1 MPDQGD
7 SSLSPAFRGHL
18 LSIVDITEPEL
29 DKVIADLLDHWSET
43 LVQFVVRRHKELQ
56 RSNIPNRLAYSQI
69 RDEVSSR
76 RFLAD
81 PLSERQ
87 VRRILY
93 G

>member
-1 MPDQGD
+1 MSERSS
-7 SSLSPAFRGHL
+7 SSLSPAFRRHL
-18 LSIVDITEPEL
+18 LSIVDIAEPEL
-29 DKVIADLLDHWSET
+29 EKVLSDLLDHWSET
-43 LVQFVVRRHKELQ
+43 LVEFVVRRHKELQ
-56 RSNIPNRLAYSQI
+56 RSGIPNRLAYAQI

-76 RFLAD
+76 RFLAE

>member
-1 MPDQGD
+1 MFERDTY
-7 SSLSPAFRGHL
+7 SLNPAFRRHL
-18 LSIVDITEPEL
+18 LSIVDIAEPEL
-29 DKVIADLLDHWSET
+29 DKVVSDLLDHWSET

-56 RSNIPNRLAYSQI
+56 RSGMPNRLAYAQI
-69 RDEVSSR
+69 RSEVSSR
-76 RFLAD
+76 RFLAE

>member
-1 MPDQGD
+1 MSDYGD
-7 SSLSPAFRGHL
+7 SSLNPAFRGHL
-18 LSIVDITEPEL
+18 LSIVNIGEPEL
-29 DKVIADLLDHWSET
+29 DKVIASLLDHWSET

-56 RSNIPNRLAYSQI
+56 RSRVPNRLAYAQI
-69 RDEVSSR
+69 RDEVKSR
-76 RFLAD
+76 RFLAE